1 MGNTGARLFFFFF
14 VLNNCSKRVHYLSKI
29 SDNPFNNIGGGNL
42 VLIMTSQSFSSRAPP
57 LVSVYTKIFINIT
70 SMYLT
75 TCPLTPVEE
84 YNVKKK
90 YFVMLQNQRL
100 VKT

>member
-1 MGNTGARLFFFFF
+1 MGNTGARVFLFVF
-14 VLNNCSKRVHYLSKI
+14 LNNRSKPVHYFSKI
-29 SDNPFNNIGGGNL
+29 SDNPFNNIGGGN
-42 VLIMTSQSFSSRAPP
+42 MTSQSFSTRAPP
-57 LVSVYTKIFINIT
+57 LVSVHTKMFINIT

-75 TCPLTPVEE
+75 ICPLTPVDQ

-100 VKT
+100 VKP